1 MTYVIIIAIIFII
14 IYFSKAADTDKKK
27 RQTKS
32 TKNNNDIDL
41 YTAATWRETKT
52 QTPTS
57 YSNKTSSPIQD
68 NQTWELVRR
77 KSERWK
83 QLGFGEGENFPGYG
97 KLYDREFE
105 VWYIEVGSKE
115 KMSVQV
121 YRDRNPLHYD
131 PKNSKN
137 ITGEDV
143 YLERLFN
150 TKEYESLYS
159 GLDKKNRKR
168 WYFAL
173 IKYSPTGIETD
184 RAIEVEVEKEPE
196 EIQEEII
203 VPEGWNLVRRKSPE
217 WFKNGFGDNELF
229 PGYGKIYERTFD
241 VWYCEIG
248 SKEKVAQPEFKDK
261 VILKFNNGICGD
273 LGQLK
278 GKNLNFESLSKTQ
291 GYEQLITTVDNKE
304 RKRWYFGLKKTEPT
318 YIYTA
323 SAD

>member
-1 MTYVIIIAIIFII
+1 MTYVVIIAVILII
-14 IYFSKAADTDKKK
+14 IYFSKAADTDKKN
-27 RQTKS
+27 RQSKS
-32 TKNNNDIDL
+32 TRTNNDIDL
-41 YTAATWRETKT
+41 YTAATWRENKT
-52 QTPTS
+52 QTS
-57 YSNKTSSPIQD
+57 SSNKTSSPIQD
-68 NQTWELVRR
+68 NQKWELVRR
-77 KSERWK
+77 KSERWN

-115 KMSVQV
+115 KKNTQT

-131 PKNSKN
+131 PKKSES
-137 ITGEDV
+137 ITGEGV
-143 YLERLFN
+143 FLERLFN

-184 RAIEVEVEKEPE
+184 RALEVESEPE
-196 EIQEEII
+196 EIKEEII
-203 VPEGWNLVRRKSPE
+203 VPEGWNLVRRKSHE
-217 WFKNGFGDNELF
+217 WFKNGFGDDELF

-241 VWYCEIG
+241 VWYCKIG
-248 SKEKVAQPEFKDK
+248 SKEKVSQPEFKDK
-261 VILKFNNGICGD
+261 AILKFYNGICGD

-278 GKNLNFESLSKTQ
+278 GKNLNFEYLSKTQ

-304 RKRWYFGLKKTEPT
+304 RKRWYFGLKSAVPT
-318 YIYTA
+318 NIYTA